1 MKKIII
7 SSLIILIAIISFSQ
21 IIKIHTIEDL
31 IFKIGLSTIVA
42 NINTGPW
49 NQNEQDALRVVVC
62 GSRSPLFHKDRANTC
77 LLVVAGKK
85 SYLIDVGS
93 GSINK
98 LGNYGINFGDIESV
112 IISHLHSDHI
122 TDLGEAHLR
131 TWINR
136 NRPTK
141 LTVFGPD
148 GIEQVVEGY
157 NIAFGQDNIYR
168 NLHHGMDI
176 ADLSVSG
183 MSPSAI
189 DMENPII
196 ISDENTTITAFEVI
210 HEPVSPALGFRID
223 YKDRSIVISGDT
235 IKDKNVEKF
244 SKDVDVL
251 FHEAQSNYILNN
263 LIEAQGGKGPNAT
276 ILKDIQTYHTT
287 PTEAAEIAK
296 AAKVGHLVFYHLTP
310 APRNAI
316 MERVF
321 TRGVEEI
328 FPKDWTMAKDGLL
341 VSLPTGTDD
350 INISYL
356 D

>member
-1 MKKIII
+1 
-7 SSLIILIAIISFSQ
+7 
-21 IIKIHTIEDL
+21 
-31 IFKIGLSTIVA
+31 
-42 NINTGPW
+42 
-49 NQNEQDALRVVVC
+49 
-62 GSRSPLFHKDRANTC
+62 
-77 LLVVAGKK
+77 
-85 SYLIDVGS
+85 
-93 GSINK
+93 
-98 LGNYGINFGDIESV
+98 
-112 IISHLHSDHI
+112 
-122 TDLGEAHLR
+122 
-131 TWINR
+131 
-136 NRPTK
+136 
-141 LTVFGPD
+141 
-148 GIEQVVEGY
+148 
-157 NIAFGQDNIYR
+157 
-168 NLHHGMDI
+168 
-176 ADLSVSG
+176 
-183 MSPSAI
+183 MSARAI

-263 LIEAQGGKGPNAT
+263 LIEAQGGKGPNVT
-276 ILKDIQTYHTT
+276 VLKDIQTYHTT

-310 APRNAI
+310 APRNTI

-328 FPKDWTMAKDGLL
+328 FPEDWTMAKDGLL